1 MSALAALQADF
12 QDYILGD
19 GTGVAGPAPAA
30 DAAAAGADFG
40 ALFGRDAGA
49 ESGDVRPAIANA
61 VRGQFGL
68 DAMARLAIYR
78 HAYRARLREAL
89 GAAYDKTWGYLG
101 DDLFA
106 ELANGYLQAH
116 PSSLRNLRWYGA
128 EFAAHLARELP
139 EHPCVAEL
147 ARLEWALGLAF
158 DAADTPAVVAA
169 DVAGLAP
176 QQWDDVVFQL
186 HPSVRLLTLE
196 WNTVALWQALGSGE
210 EPPEAAAR
218 APQDW
223 LVWRHAEQPHFRSL
237 DAGEALALR
246 GIGRGERFGAVCA
259 AAGAARLAALAGQL
273 QTWLAQ
279 QVLSAG

>member
-19 GTGVAGPAPAA
+19 GAAGPRRA
-30 DAAAAGADFG
+30 DYAAAGAASG
-40 ALFGRDAGA
+40 GDAGA
-49 ESGDVRPAIANA
+49 DAGAIRPAIAGA

-68 DAMARLAIYR
+68 DAMARLAIYH

-89 GAAYDKTWGYLG
+89 GEAHDKTWSYLG
-101 DDLFA
+101 DDFFA
-106 ELANGYLQAH
+106 ELADAYLQAH
-116 PSSLRNLRWYGA
+116 PSSFRNLRWYGA
-128 EFAAHLARELP
+128 GFAEHLARALP
-139 EHPCVAEL
+139 DHPCVAEL

-158 DAADTPAVVAA
+158 DAADTPAVAAA

-196 WNTVALWQALGSGE
+196 WNTVALWQALGSGD

-223 LVWRHAEQPHFRSL
+223 LVWRHAGQPHFRSL

-246 GIGRGERFGAVCA
+246 RIGRGDNFGAVCA
-259 AAGAARLAALAGQL
+259 AVGAARLAALAGQL